1 MTKRLIVLFLIV
13 ALIFGIVALFWP
25 TALEKESNED
35 ATEPP
40 AVPADA
46 MKPATVRAT
55 TDN

>member
-46 MKPATVRAT
+46 MKPATVWAT